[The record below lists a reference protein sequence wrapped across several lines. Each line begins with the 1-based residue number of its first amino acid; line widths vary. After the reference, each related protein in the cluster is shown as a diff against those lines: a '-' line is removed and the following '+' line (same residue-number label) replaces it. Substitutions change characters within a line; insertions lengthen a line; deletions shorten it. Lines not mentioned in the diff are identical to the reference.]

1 MPFGISQQSQVLPPA
16 RHRARNPSSLGFT
29 PEFEVRDEYIDDS
42 PRAFGFSSISRTV
55 GAERESLDS
64 LLKQREVQ
72 ELNRAL
78 AREQREKRELEQ
90 RVQSEIRI
98 LRETLEVQRKEESH
112 VADKYARELMI
123 SSELK
128 SKVES
133 LQYHENRMR
142 KQFEEDLANM
152 KSQLSRLAEE
162 RDETRKRFER
172 YINEKLEEQ
181 SRAEKQ
187 SVHVEST
194 ELSGQANPS
203 AGYAPPLQTQSISQN
218 TSMVQN
224 TATGRDAPVIN
235 VDPTSIP
242 SAEVINSTLA
252 WMQRA
257 GFVVTKAEP
266 TQMSGTA
273 PSQTVQQLAPPQAQT
288 RQVLASTPH
297 RVTVQGPTGN
307 PPVYKVD
314 LTSTIDQLSQQ
325 QSRIPPTVQVTE
337 DVMSNVGDDAEQ
349 LQNTRESGIAYNTR
363 RSGAGGRGY
372 NILPKPYKGG
382 DFLAFKETFEALS
395 RVNQWDPITKVGHL
409 MWCYQEGPANI
420 IVSSRPNHDWTADEL
435 MQAGLEMFG
444 NSISESQM
452 RIKLK
457 KIKRKPD
464 ETYSELLRRI
474 IDVSK
479 QAGGLSEQRRFNEE
493 RIAFMNAVEDNR
505 PLYFHLDRKRE
516 EIHSMSQLLSVA
528 MKFTNNEGASDD
540 WVRDLLTA
548 ELEKRG
554 IESKK
559 TETTATT
566 TSSLQNESI
575 SKKDEQV
582 NAFRFPTGKD
592 WMPKTWE
599 HGYQQIIQRLNE
611 DLSVR
616 QQKELDERA
625 EKQRTADNL
634 EQIKKAILE
643 TAKAA
648 KEEAVKAAKQATNQQ
663 SGWDNKRQD
672 SQSWN
677 RGNSNARQWPRNGN
691 NRTFQPRRGGNDQN
705 TRPPFN
711 NRWPRRAN
719 QNGNGQSNGNQ
730 RQKSQQS
737 YHAYQVLVD
746 DDGEVVDWEVDEEFE
761 TPEPTQ
767 FNILQSD
774 SVSPELQKPVHSD
787 VKTPE

>member
-1 MPFGISQQSQVLPPA
+1 MRSKGSLNPELSLSKAFESAIKTVEELPSSLDLTMDNTSDVAVTKTGADTAPKTTVATSSASNTEVQTTSSLQTGSVREKEDNVAQTPEAPALSETSPRQKTVPPGLSPRMMTSASSQPLQSTGYMPFGISQQSQVLPPA

-98 LRETLEVQRKEESH
+98 LRETLEVQRKEES
-112 VADKYARELMI
+112 
-123 SSELK
+123 
-128 SKVES
+128 
-133 LQYHENRMR
+133 QYHENRMR
-142 KQFEEDLANM
+142 KQFEEDLATM
-152 KSQLSRLAEE
+152 KGQLSRLAEE

-218 TSMVQN
+218 TSMVHN
-224 TATGRDAPVIN
+224 TARGRDAPVIN
-235 VDPTSIP
+235 VDPTTIP

-257 GFVVTKAEP
+257 GFVVKKAEP

-325 QSRIPPTVQVTE
+325 QSRIPPTVQVTD

-372 NILPKPYKGG
+372 NIFPKPYKGG

-395 RVNQWDPITKVGHL
+395 RVNQWDPIKKVGHL

-457 KIKRKPD
+457 KIKRKSD

-474 IDVSK
+474 IDVNK
-479 QAGGLSEQRRFNEE
+479 QAGGLTEQRRFNEE

-505 PLYFHLDRKRE
+505 PLYFHLDRKRGNTL
-516 EIHSMSQLLSVA
+516 HSMSQLLSVA

-575 SKKDEQV
+575 SKKDDKV

-599 HGYQQIIQRLNE
+599 HGYQQII
-611 DLSVR
+611 
-616 QQKELDERA
+616 
-625 EKQRTADNL
+625 
-634 EQIKKAILE
+634 
-643 TAKAA
+643 
-648 KEEAVKAAKQATNQQ
+648 
-663 SGWDNKRQD
+663 
-672 SQSWN
+672 
-677 RGNSNARQWPRNGN
+677 
-691 NRTFQPRRGGNDQN
+691 
-705 TRPPFN
+705 
-711 NRWPRRAN
+711 
-719 QNGNGQSNGNQ
+719 
-730 RQKSQQS
+730 
-737 YHAYQVLVD
+737 
-746 DDGEVVDWEVDEEFE
+746 
-761 TPEPTQ
+761 
-767 FNILQSD
+767 
-774 SVSPELQKPVHSD
+774 
-787 VKTPE
+787 